1 MSKSCLVIG
10 AGIAGLLAA
19 TELQKHGVDV
29 VVVDKGRGVGGRMAS
44 RRLTTDAGQA
54 RADHGAQY
62 FTVRSEPVQKLV
74 DKWLDAGVV
83 REWAQGFYDSD
94 GKPHINGVPRY
105 VGVGGMTAVAKHL
118 AKSLTVHTAT
128 RVESVDYSGAF
139 VAKTVD
145 KQSFSGDMLLMTPPA
160 EQTLALIDA
169 GELEISAE
177 TRNHLTNIQFNPC
190 FALMAVL
197 DRPSLIPSPGGLWPI
212 GGEPISW
219 MADNQQKSV
228 SDLPSITL
236 HASAAFT
243 IEQYEADRELVAQK
257 LLAAAKPW
265 LGDATVITW
274 QLQRWRY
281 SIPTVVHPD
290 RTLLT
295 TSPGPL
301 AFAGD
306 AFGGA
311 RVEGAALSGLAA
323 AEALLNC

>member
-19 TELQKHGVDV
+19 TELQRHGVDV

-74 DKWLDAGVV
+74 DKWLDAGVI

-94 GKPHINGVPRY
+94 GQPHINGVPRY

-118 AKSLTVHTAT
+118 AKSLNVQTAT
-128 RVESVDYSGAF
+128 RVQAVDYSKRF
-139 VAKTVD
+139 VARTVD
-145 KQSFSGDMLLMTPPA
+145 NQLFSGDMLLMTPPA

-169 GELEISAE
+169 GDLKISAE
-177 TRNHLTNIQFNPC
+177 IRNHLTNIQFNPC

-197 DRPSLIPSPGGLWPI
+197 DRPSLIPNPGGLWPV

-219 MADNQQKSV
+219 MADNQQKAV

-236 HASAAFT
+236 HASATFT
-243 IEQYEADRELVAQK
+243 EQHYEDDQESVAQK

-265 LGDATVITW
+265 IGDANVVTW

-281 SIPTVVHPD
+281 SIPTVVHPE

-323 AEALLNC
+323 AEALLKL